1 MSTPLG
7 DESAL
12 PPEGE
17 LIARFG
23 VSRGTLRRATDELAR
38 QGLLRIEAGN
48 GTFVVQAAKVRLLV
62 WDRLLKVAKPDS
74 RFDMDLSQL
83 IPDFAWMGNVAMSGS
98 ATCRPFAAARTIF
111 VAPDNSLESFR
122 ALALGAGKRIL
133 VPTFGMRRGFVVLD
147 GKQILRRRRD
157 RWPRPW
163 TGWNVLA
170 SG

>member
-62 WDRLLKVAKPDS
+62 WDRLLKVVEPDS
-74 RFDMDLSQL
+74 RFDMDLSQF
-83 IPDFAWMGNVAMSGS
+83 IPDFADRERCDVRLCDLPPS
-98 ATCRPFAAARTIF
+98 RPHG
-111 VAPDNSLESFR
+111 PSS
-122 ALALGAGKRIL
+122 
-133 VPTFGMRRGFVVLD
+133 
-147 GKQILRRRRD
+147 
-157 RWPRPW
+157 WPRITHWSPSARW
-163 TGWNVLA
+163 H
-170 SG
+170 